1 MKWTP
6 ILDTIFP
13 IKKSMKLSTALINA
27 LTLNWTDHCELA
39 LRS

>member
-1 MKWTP
+1 MDAYLGHN
-6 ILDTIFP
+6 ISNQEIDEA
-13 IKKSMKLSTALINA
+13 LSTALINA